1 MAASPASAKPG
12 IRKEPVSSGRSKRL
26 PWTSTEKNT
35 VLYPVM
41 REKERTGVIRG
52 MILPEIVPEMMFL
65 EDCPAMRE
73 TGSTLLCPVLPL
85 HARRS
90 ACLLFMPWPLRGSTG
105 MPVFP
110 APPSAAGS
118 PVPGTRRSLH
128 DKTCSALSC
137 RVLLFRSLPDPGRLR
152 RRARGRRA

>member
-12 IRKEPVSSGRSKRL
+12 IRKEPVSSGRGKRL

-65 EDCPAMRE
+65 EDC
-73 TGSTLLCPVLPL
+73 LLCGKQAVLSCAQSFPSMPAAPRACFL
-85 HARRS
+85 CPGRS
-90 ACLLFMPWPLRGSTG
+90 AAVRGCRG
-105 MPVFP
+105 VPRP
-110 APPSAAGS
+110 A
-118 PVPGTRRSLH
+118 
-128 DKTCSALSC
+128 
-137 RVLLFRSLPDPGRLR
+137 FRSGEPRPRNQKESP
-152 RRARGRRA
+152 

>member
-1 MAASPASAKPG
+1 
-12 IRKEPVSSGRSKRL
+12 
-26 PWTSTEKNT
+26 
-35 VLYPVM
+35 M

-90 ACLLFMPWPLRGSTG
+90 ACLFFMPWPPRGSTG

-110 APPSAAGS
+110 A
-118 PVPGTRRSLH
+118 
-128 DKTCSALSC
+128 
-137 RVLLFRSLPDPGRLR
+137 FRSGEPRPRNQKESP
-152 RRARGRRA
+152 